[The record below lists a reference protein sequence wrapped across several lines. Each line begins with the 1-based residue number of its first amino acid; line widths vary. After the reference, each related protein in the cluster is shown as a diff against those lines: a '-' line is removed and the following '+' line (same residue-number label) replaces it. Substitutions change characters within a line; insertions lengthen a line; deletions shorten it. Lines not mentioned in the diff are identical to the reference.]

1 MLKKVIFPV
10 LLAMIWISIH
20 EFVRNQ
26 VVLTQHWTD
35 HYASM
40 GLVFPADPVNG
51 AVWGVW
57 GFAACRFHPD
67 HHTEILI
74 HGNSFPILA
83 GRVYNDGWSSEIWGA
98 SVQICRWRYRGVC
111 SKYSGQFGSHV
122 KWQSFLNEVISY
134 FQMQYLALLV

>member
-57 GFAACRFHPD
+57 A
-67 HHTEILI
+67 LL
-74 HGNSFPILA
+74 LA
-83 GRVYNDGWSSEIWGA
+83 GFIRIITPKFSFMETVFLSWLAGFIMMWVVIGNMGVLP
-98 SVQICRWRYRGVC
+98 VQILPVAVPWSLLEV
-111 SKYSGQFGSHV
+111 FGAVWITRKMAIVS
-122 KWQSFLNEVISY
+122 E
-134 FQMQYLALLV
+134 